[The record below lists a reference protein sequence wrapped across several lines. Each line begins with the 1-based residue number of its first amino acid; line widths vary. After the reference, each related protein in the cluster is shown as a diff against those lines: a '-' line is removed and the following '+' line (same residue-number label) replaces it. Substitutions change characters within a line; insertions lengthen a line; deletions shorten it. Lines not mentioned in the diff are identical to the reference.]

1 MIASLRSN
9 KKQPHHTDSVS
20 VQVPL
25 TPSDVKT
32 VLDALVY
39 GGELEMKQSTE
50 VDTSIEDEK
59 IEDKPITTQS
69 FLYRLAPR
77 TPGFAFLA
85 HIPCTIA
92 LASFCLH

>member
-1 MIASLRSN
+1 M
-9 KKQPHHTDSVS
+9 
-20 VQVPL
+20 
-25 TPSDVKT
+25 KT

-39 GGELEMKQSTE
+39 GGELEMKQSTMLTLDARTDDDKAE
-50 VDTSIEDEK
+50 VKADPTR
-59 IEDKPITTQS
+59 S

-92 LASFCLH
+92 LVSDFG